1 MVFLNLGIIFI
12 AVGILG
18 FILAIKYDIDILAIV
33 CITLFCVGTVIT
45 VCWRIDR
52 DINPTAMDV
61 YRGRTTLEI
70 TYKDGIPIDTVVVF
84 KERK

>member
-33 CITLFCVGTVIT
+33 CIILFCIGTVIT

-61 YRGRTTLEI
+61 YRGKTTIAI
-70 TYKDGIPIDTVVVF
+70 TYEDGVPVDSVVVF
-84 KERK
+84 KK

>member
-18 FILAIKYDIDILAIV
+18 FILAIKYDINILAIV
-33 CITLFCVGTVIT
+33 CITLFCVGTIIT

-61 YRGRTTLEI
+61 YRGKATIAI
-70 TYKDGIPIDTVVVF
+70 TYEDEVPVDSVVVF
-84 KERK
+84 KK

>member
-18 FILAIKYDIDILAIV
+18 FILAIKYDIDVLAIV

-70 TYKDGIPIDTVVVF
+70 TYKDGIPIDTVAVF

>member
-18 FILAIKYDIDILAIV
+18 FILAIKYDIDVLAIV

-52 DINPTAMDV
+52 DINPIAMDV
-61 YRGRTTLEI
+61 YRGKATIAI
-70 TYKDGIPIDTVVVF
+70 TYENGVPVDSVVVF
-84 KERK
+84 KK